1 MVATRERRIDR
12 GRRRA
17 RQGLATIGEE
27 FRESRL
33 SAGLSQ
39 DQVAD
44 AVGISQAELSRIE
57 RGVAPWVT
65 FETLALI
72 AAVLGL
78 DLPLRA
84 FPVGD
89 PIRDAAQLQLLAKLR
104 AILPTGVTWRTEVPL
119 RRERDLRAWDA
130 VIGGSG
136 WRVTIDAETR
146 LRDVQALARR
156 EALKRRDDGAETMI
170 LLVADTRH
178 NRRVIRLAKPDLATD
193 FPITGVALLAALCE
207 GKRPTGSGILFL

>member
-1 MVATRERRIDR
+1 VVATRERRIDR

-17 RQGLATIGEE
+17 SQALAKVGEE
-27 FRESRL
+27 FREARL
-33 SAGLSQ
+33 SGGLSQ

-65 FETLALI
+65 YQTLALI

-84 FPVGD
+84 FPVAG
-89 PIRDAAQLQLLAKLR
+89 PIRDVAQLKLLAKFR
-104 AILPTGVTWRTEVPL
+104 ALLPAGLSWRTEVPL
-119 RRERDLRAWDA
+119 QIVRDLRAWDA
-130 VIGGSG
+130 VVGGRG
-136 WRVTIDAETR
+136 WRVPVDAETR

-156 EALKRRDDGAETMI
+156 EALKRRDDAAETMI
-170 LLVADTRH
+170 LLVANTRH
-178 NRRVIRLAKPDLATD
+178 NRQVVRLAKPELVGD
-193 FPITGVALLAALCE
+193 FPIPGTAVLAALSRAE
-207 GKRPTGSGILFL
+207 RPTGSGIVFL

>member
-1 MVATRERRIDR
+1 VATRERRIDR

-17 RQGLATIGEE
+17 RQALAKIGEE
-27 FRESRL
+27 FREARL
-33 SAGLSQ
+33 STGLSQ
-39 DQVAD
+39 GQVAG

-65 FETLALI
+65 FETLAMI

-89 PIRDAAQLQLLAKLR
+89 PIRDVAQLQLLAKLR
-104 AILPTGVTWRTEVPL
+104 ALLPPGLTWRTEVPL
-119 RRERDLRAWDA
+119 GIERDLRAWDA
-130 VIGGSG
+130 VVGGPG
-136 WRVTIDAETR
+136 WRVPVDAETR

-178 NRRVIRLAKPDLATD
+178 NRQVIRLAKADLVGD
-193 FPITGVALLAALCE
+193 FPITGASVLAAVCN
-207 GKRPTGSGILFL
+207 GQRPAGSGILFL